1 MIHAQA
7 SDAACRH
14 AASFVLMLRLF
25 FQEVEAMDTIR
36 PYAPKR
42 RRRNLTRL
50 ITSINQAPRQAH
62 RISQPSSFRRH
73 EKTTKTYG
81 PEGPWIWSLAGPK
94 KFRDSGTVFSY
105 LRLSLPTTL
114 PTSSQSSR
122 AQQLSRMRGVGA
134 HEGLGRDG
142 AQTPPFYSAHGFS
155 STSFTSNFAEGR
167 PLTPGSPILPTSPFL
182 RVTRDVLRG
191 CAGEQRPQRGYAD
204 AVIHAPRLFASA
216 LSPSRPDTAH

>member
-1 MIHAQA
+1 
-7 SDAACRH
+7 
-14 AASFVLMLRLF
+14 MLRLF
-25 FQEVEAMDTIR
+25 FQGVKQWIPSDPTRPNVEGEIR
-36 PYAPKR
+36 PGSSPQSTKLVA
-42 RRRNLTRL
+42 
-50 ITSINQAPRQAH
+50 
-62 RISQPSSFRRH
+62 PSSSHFSAKLFSLSLP

-81 PEGPWIWSLAGPK
+81 PEGPWIWSLVGPK
-94 KFRDSGTVFSY
+94 KFRDSGPVLSISRRKELYQTHETNGGN
-105 LRLSLPTTL
+105 RLTKK
-114 PTSSQSSR
+114 
-122 AQQLSRMRGVGA
+122 QLSRMRGVGA

-167 PLTPGSPILPTSPFL
+167 PLTPGSPILPTSPFS

-204 AVIHAPRLFASA
+204 AVIHAPRLVASA